1 MTVDKKLP
9 EGWVDALPKCTP
21 DDKGMATRLWSQGC
35 LNALANVLPEL
46 VGGSADLALSYM
58 TLMKCSGDFLTESYE
73 GRYIRFGIRVFGKGA
88 VCNAIS
94 LHMTGLVP
102 FCASFAIFGD

>member
-1 MTVDKKLP
+1 MSVDKKLP

-21 DDKGMATRLWSQGC
+21 DDMGMATRLWSQGC

-46 VGGSADLALSYM
+46 VGGSLDLALSYM

-73 GRYIRFGIRVFGKGA
+73 GRYFRFGIRVFGKGA

-94 LHMTGLVP
+94 LGTTGWVS
-102 FCASFAIFGD
+102 FGATFAIFSE